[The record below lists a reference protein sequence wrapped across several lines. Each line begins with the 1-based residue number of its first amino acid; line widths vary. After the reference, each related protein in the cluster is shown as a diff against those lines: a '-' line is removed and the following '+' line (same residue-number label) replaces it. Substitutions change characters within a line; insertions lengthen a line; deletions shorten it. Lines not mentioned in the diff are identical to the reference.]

1 MNFEKLLAKMVEL
14 DQPMGEAQIQECPPM
29 DAAPMP
35 SPSIPEVSPPSMS
48 VNLNAQGLDNIEQIL
63 KLITKVNPDAAPQDA
78 SLPAL
83 TAPAGIASIASPEI
97 PPLKMLPDFDKEE
110 PEDSMD
116 KTGDDKMNVIKI
128 GGDEENEAMDDDDQY
143 EPYGGEHDPDPDSL
157 HGYEKYKAQGG
168 KLSRD
173 QWEFDQSQ
181 RNPWD
186 KEDEENKEEYENEP
200 DTEYK
205 DADYMNNRLA
215 GGMNRQKGTF
225 PKVAGGDNPM
235 QKKQFES
242 GDLRAQIRAE
252 LLQRL
257 AEAKG
262 EK

>member
-1 MNFEKLLAKMVEL
+1 MVEL
-14 DQPMGEAQIQECPPM
+14 DQPVGEAHIQECPPM
-29 DAAPMP
+29 DSTPMP

-63 KLITKVNPDAAPQDA
+63 KLITKVNPDTAPKDA

-83 TAPAGIASIASPEI
+83 TALAGIASIASPEI

-116 KTGDDKMNVIKI
+116 KSGDDKMNVIKI
-128 GGDEENEAMDDDDQY
+128 GGDEEDSDDDNKVDVF
-143 EPYGGEHDPDPDSL
+143 PGNDDSDGEEDD
-157 HGYEKYKAQGG
+157 EK
-168 KLSRD
+168 D
-173 QWEFDQSQ
+173 DE
-181 RNPWD
+181 
-186 KEDEENKEEYENEP
+186 KESYENEP

-205 DADYMNNRLA
+205 DADYMNNKLA
-215 GGMNRQKGTF
+215 GGMNRPKGTF

>member
-14 DQPMGEAQIQECPPM
+14 DQPVGEAQIQECPPM

-35 SPSIPEVSPPSMS
+35 PSSIPEVSPPSMS

-63 KLITKVNPDAAPQDA
+63 KLITKVNPDMAPKDA
-78 SLPAL
+78 GLPTL

-116 KTGDDKMNVIKI
+116 KSGDDKMNVIKI
-128 GGDEENEAMDDDDQY
+128 GGDDEENESHDEDDYVNTGSPFPDSDDDY
-143 EPYGGEHDPDPDSL
+143 EPYGGEHDSDP
-157 HGYEKYKAQGG
+157 EPKPRG
-168 KLSRD
+168 K
-173 QWEFDQSQ
+173 
-181 RNPWD
+181 NPFPFAD
-186 KEDEENKEEYENEP
+186 DEENEEESYENEP
-200 DTEYK
+200 NSEYK
-205 DADYMNNRLA
+205 DADYMNNKLA
-215 GGMNRQKGTF
+215 GGMNRPKASF